1 MSPGIRRASWIAG
14 VLVIVSV
21 ALAIAIPFFVDVNT
35 YRGRIETEA
44 EAILGRDVTLGTM
57 KLTLLPIPG
66 LSVKPLS
73 IASDQKGDPPFLN
86 AEALSA
92 HARLMPL
99 LQGKIAIASFTA
111 HRPQLYLHRY
121 ADGHTNLPD
130 LSGGAEKARAQE
142 ASGSAASD
150 GGMSLAK
157 LRIEGASLKVVD
169 DAVVPGSTVTTVLP
183 NVDIAL
189 DDFASDGPFRMKL
202 SAALPPRSSGSLVV
216 QGTVALPPSAGGPA
230 PGESS
235 LDMKLDKF
243 QPSAFAPYI
252 MWLAGIEPPL
262 GSASGKVHLNARLA
276 STPEGVWKTEGDG
289 RLEGDLELRGVTVRP
304 TAKGAKAV
312 RAGDLDLKAQAAIKE
327 GGNRI
332 ELSSFEAK
340 TGKTRLEAAGTML
353 RGTRGSNV
361 DVTVKPSQVMAEDL
375 VTVAALVGVELPAG
389 LSSKAPIGFQGK
401 VSGPLDHPDQLSFSG
416 QIALSGV
423 RYADPSM
430 GKPIEDIAGK
440 LTFVNGTF
448 KVSSLAAR
456 VGGTVVNGE
465 ATLRNFN
472 APQVTLNLSS
482 SKASLD
488 DLMALMTPS
497 SPSAPAA
504 TRAQASNGGSTD
516 LLGKAQGTGTVRIQE
531 GSFGNFRF
539 SRFEGDLKLANKV
552 VTFDPVSFQLYGG
565 TYRGALTADMRGAT
579 PRYAYRSSLAGV
591 DAQPFLAENMGV
603 KDLLAGRVSADLQ
616 MEGSGSGLDTIM
628 KSLNG
633 SGTLK
638 VEHGWIG
645 KLDVLKGLAKASDF
659 LGERTLSQVSSGLAK
674 NRTDFEQLT
683 GNVTIAGGRATTDNL
698 NLVSKDLSV
707 AGKGGFTLDGNVDL
721 DLKVLFS
728 KELTQ
733 QMLAEGSRARYLE
746 REGDRIVLPLTIRGP
761 IASPTYM
768 VDVKGIMRGAAKTEI
783 AERILGGGKR
793 SLGDIVGVLLG
804 AKGTQAPEPKP
815 SAGGEAPPTESPSGG
830 IATPANAPP
839 TGRALASS
847 SDGAVQISGSKYEGG
862 LLMPDLTLRGTFSG
876 VGLAGADIKVVG
888 KGERTVFEKT
898 DAFKEIATWNAAHDP
913 KAPAQIPFKVKVD
926 GKKLAG
932 AGDLTITITLRKSD
946 GSASVGTFSEK
957 KPGL

>member
-14 VLVIVSV
+14 ILVIVVV
-21 ALAIAIPFFVDVNT
+21 ALAIAIPFFVDINT

-44 EAILGRDVTLGTM
+44 EAILGRDVTLGQM

-66 LSVKPLS
+66 VSVKPLS
-73 IASDQKGDPPFLN
+73 IASDQKGDPPFLS

-111 HRPQLYLHRY
+111 HRPQIYLHRY

-130 LSGGAEKARAQE
+130 FSGGAEKARAQE
-142 ASGSAASD
+142 TSGTAASD

-169 DAVVPGSTVTTVLP
+169 EAVVPGSMVTTILP
-183 NVDIAL
+183 GVDIAL
-189 DDFASDGPFRMKL
+189 DDFAPDSPFRMKL
-202 SAALPPRSSGSLVV
+202 SADLPPRSSGSLVV
-216 QGTVALPPSAGGPA
+216 QGTVALPASAGGPA

-235 LDMKLDKF
+235 LDMKLDNF

-262 GSASGKVHLNARLA
+262 GSASGKVHLNARLT
-276 STPEGVWKTEGDG
+276 STPEGAWKTEGDG

-304 TAKGAKAV
+304 AAKGAKPT
-312 RAGDLDLKAQAAIKE
+312 RAGDLDLKVQAAIKD

-332 ELSSFEAK
+332 ELSSFEAG
-340 TGKTRLEAAGTML
+340 TGKTRLEAAGTMI
-353 RGTRGSNV
+353 RGTQGSNV

-375 VTVAALVGVELPAG
+375 VTVAALLGVELPAG
-389 LSSKAPIGFQGK
+389 LSSKAPIGFQGT
-401 VSGPLDHPDQLSFSG
+401 VSGPLDHPEQMSFKG
-416 QIALSGV
+416 EIALSGV

-430 GKPIEDIAGK
+430 GKPIEDIAGN

-448 KVSSLAAR
+448 KVSGLAAR
-456 VGGTVVNGE
+456 VGGTVVHGE
-465 ATLRNFN
+465 ATLRDFN
-472 APQVTLNLSS
+472 APQITLNLSS

-497 SPSAPAA
+497 PSAAAA
-504 TRAQASNGGSTD
+504 TRAQASTAGGSTD
-516 LLGKAQGTGTVRIQE
+516 LLGKARGTGTIRIQE

-539 SRFEGDLKLANKV
+539 SRFEGDLQLANKV
-552 VTFDPVSFQLYGG
+552 VTFNPVSFQLYGG
-565 TYRGALTADMRGAT
+565 TYRGTLSADMRGGT

-616 MEGSGSGLDTIM
+616 MEGSGSGLDAIL
-628 KSLNG
+628 KSMNG

-683 GNVTIAGGRATTDNL
+683 GNVSIAGGRATTDNL

-733 QMLAEGSRARYLE
+733 QMLAEGSRARYLQ

-761 IASPTYM
+761 VASPTYM
-768 VDVKGIMRGAAKTEI
+768 VDLKGIMRGAAKTEI
-783 AERILGGGKR
+783 AEKILGGSGKR
-793 SLGDIVGVLLG
+793 SLGDIAGVLLG

-815 SAGGEAPPTESPSGG
+815 PAGEEPPTKSSGG

-898 DAFKEIATWNAAHDP
+898 DAFKEIAAFYAAHDP

-932 AGDLTITITLRKSD
+932 AGDLTITITLRKAD